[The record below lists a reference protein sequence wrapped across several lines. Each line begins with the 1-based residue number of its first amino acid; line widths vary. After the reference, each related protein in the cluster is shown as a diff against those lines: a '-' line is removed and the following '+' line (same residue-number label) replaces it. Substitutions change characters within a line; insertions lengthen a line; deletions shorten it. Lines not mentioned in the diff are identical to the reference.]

1 MNMRAFIHMTIRV
14 SKTIDSHHNSDDYQN
29 VLYTTG
35 TSSYWYEVNQYAQT
49 KMDLDVYWW
58 IFFVGHVS
66 LECLVNPTQH

>member
-1 MNMRAFIHMTIRV
+1 MIRV

-49 KMDLDVYWW
+49 RMSLDIAFWGW
-58 IFFVGHVS
+58 PVGEVS
-66 LECLVNPTQH
+66 VECLVSPTQH